1 LYAALFVTGLIV
13 ALIDMLIPV
22 FIGRLVSMMEATDRV
37 VALRDGISVVGR
49 QVEAGTEAGRAS
61 NERVE
66 RCFPT
71 AKKAGRDRWSA
82 PASPFLELSN

>member
-1 LYAALFVTGLIV
+1 LFVTGLIV

-66 RCFPT
+66 RWFPP
-71 AKKAGRDRWSA
+71 AKKAGTDRCSL
-82 PASPFLELSN
+82 PHRHF